1 MNSYDRA
8 RAYVLQG
15 PSVRFTPR
23 QARRFKRKLTPE
35 QDAIIAARVTTC
47 GTPNLVEDADEWCG
61 REAGHEGEH
70 RP

>member
-15 PSVRFTPR
+15 PSTTLTPR
-23 QARRFKRKLTPE
+23 QARRFKRKLRE
-35 QDAIIAARVTTC
+35 DQDAIIAARVTTC
-47 GTPNLVEDADEWCG
+47 DLPDGDGEWCG
-61 REAGHEGEH
+61 RPLGHEGEC